1 MSSQQNDTS
10 YPTKIKDIRMLA
22 ETVGAIQDTIR
33 IHADALNQIHEY
45 LYASIISLDLIFMEL
60 VQLLPKED
68 RKDILQNDFDD
79 SLSGLENDVVALSR
93 IKEYVEKRLF
103 QCREAIKNYDSSP
116 TKVKE
121 ENKDG

>member
-1 MSSQQNDTS
+1 
-10 YPTKIKDIRMLA
+10 MLA

-33 IHADALNQIHEY
+33 VHADALNQVHEY

-60 VQLLPKED
+60 VQILPEEE
-68 RKDILQNDFDD
+68 RKDILQNDFDE

-103 QCREAIKNYDSSP
+103 QCREAIKNYDSSH
-116 TKVKE
+116 TSTEEDVVTSSQLGFKVMD
-121 ENKDG
+121 DGQQE